1 MENLC
6 VIEALYVVVHVE
18 EAVEEVV
25 VEAVEEVVEEAVG
38 EQVGENVLKIL
49 QFLGPDII
57 SHRQLCHLVSHHR
70 VQLRGIQMT
79 VERVHFSMQCLQMIY
94 GISLS
99 LKQTGTMTNR
109 PWLILISIRRNGAL
123 LPERKWKLLSEL
135 LSTWE

>member
-6 VIEALYVVVHVE
+6 VIEARYVVVHVE
-18 EAVEEVV
+18 EAVE
-25 VEAVEEVVEEAVG
+25 

-109 PWLILISIRRNGAL
+109 PWLILISIRGNGSFCGNYYPHGSSQIAKNKDVL
-123 LPERKWKLLSEL
+123 EQ
-135 LSTWE
+135 